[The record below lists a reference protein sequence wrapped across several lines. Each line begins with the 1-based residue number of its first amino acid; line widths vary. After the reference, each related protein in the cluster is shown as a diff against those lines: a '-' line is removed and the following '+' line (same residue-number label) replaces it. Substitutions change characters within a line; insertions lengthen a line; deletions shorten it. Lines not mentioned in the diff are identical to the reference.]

1 MTIPDIKIL
10 EAIERKLKWL
20 STWTIHNAN
29 HIRPNTDGV
38 KVGGH
43 QASCASISTIMTA
56 LYFHVLGP
64 NDRVA
69 VKPHAGPV
77 LHAIEYLFGNQTLD
91 KLKNFRGLGGAQ
103 SYPSRTKDG
112 AFVDF
117 STGSVGLGAA
127 VTNFSA
133 LTQSYL
139 RMKDMLPPKG
149 KKGEKPGRMVALV
162 GDAEMDEGNIY
173 EALIDT
179 WKHDVR
185 NLWWVIDYNRQSL
198 DSTVNEKLFRII
210 GRFFRAVGWN
220 VITLKYGK
228 SQYEAFQKPGGKAL
242 KKWLNTC
249 PNDIYSALTYQ
260 GGAEWRKQILAD
272 MVDDNTL
279 ASLLAQYDDTALHKL
294 MTDLGGHCMEAVLD
308 AFAQVKD
315 DTPTMFL
322 MYTVKGQGLPLAG
335 HKDNHAG
342 LMTEKQMAGYKSDLG
357 VLDGTEWDK
366 SALFG
371 DDEAAFQL
379 AVKNAPFNQKSR
391 VHVHTAKHI
400 EIPDSLLLDTAE
412 RISTQVSFGRILNDL
427 AKGDSEL
434 ARRIVTTSPDVTV
447 STNLG
452 GWVNQRGLFH
462 RSEIDDAFKDRKIP
476 SAQKWMK
483 SPSGQHIELGI
494 AENNL
499 FLNLAALGLSHRV
512 FGERL
517 FPIGTLYDPFIARGL
532 DALNYAC
539 YQDARFMLVSTP
551 SGISLAPEGGA
562 HQSINTPLIG
572 MGQPGLISFEP
583 SYADELATI
592 MRYGFEYMQDEETG
606 GSLYL
611 RLSTRP
617 LDQPKRELSKGNI
630 DDILN
635 GGYWR
640 DAPTK
645 STQHVI
651 IYTGVMAQEAA
662 EAHSGL
668 KDTALLTVTSSDR
681 LYNDWQGMS
690 EGAHVFKLLQNI
702 PSSAKLI
709 TVLDGHPASLAWLG
723 SVHGHCVK
731 SLGVVAFGQTGSVQD
746 LYKKYGIDTR
756 AIIDACRKG

>member
-1 MTIPDIKIL
+1 MTNDTIKTL
-10 EAIERKLKWL
+10 EALERKIKWL

-29 HIRPNTDGV
+29 HLRPNTDGV

-56 LYFHVLGP
+56 LYMHVLEP
-64 NDRVA
+64 QDRVA

-77 LHAIEYLFGNQTLD
+77 LHAIEYLFGNQD
-91 KLKNFRGLGGAQ
+91 VEKLKNFRGLGGAQ

-112 AFVDF
+112 DFVDF

-139 RMKDMLPPKG
+139 RMKDILP
-149 KKGEKPGRMVALV
+149 KGEKPGRMVALV

-228 SQYEAFQKPGGKAL
+228 MQYDAFKKPGGKAL

-272 MVDDNTL
+272 IPDDATL
-279 ASLLAQYDDTALHKL
+279 NALLAEYDDTALHKL

-308 AFAQVKD
+308 AFAQAEKD

-342 LMTEKQMAGYKSDLG
+342 LMTEKQMAGYKAEMG
-357 VLDGTEWDK
+357 VKDGTEWDK
-366 SALFG
+366 HALPS
-371 DDEAAFQL
+371 DDEAAFQS
-379 AVKNAPFNQKSR
+379 AVKNAPFNQPAR
-391 VHVHTAKHI
+391 VHVHNAPKI
-400 EIPDSLLLDTAE
+400 DIPKELPQDKAQRT
-412 RISTQVSFGRILNDL
+412 STQVSFGRILNDIAKQGVAL
-427 AKGDSEL
+427 AD
-434 ARRIVTTSPDVTV
+434 RIVTTSPDVTV

-462 RSEIDDAFKDRKIP
+462 RSEKDDAFKDRKIP
-476 SAQKWMK
+476 SAQKWIK

-499 FLNLAALGLSHRV
+499 FLNLAALGLSHKI

-551 SGISLAPEGGA
+551 SGITLAPEGGA

-572 MGQPGLISFEP
+572 MGQPGLLSYEP
-583 SYADELATI
+583 AFVDELAEI
-592 MRYGFEYMQDEETG
+592 MRYGFLYMQDEEDG
-606 GSLYL
+606 GSVYL

-617 LDQPKRELSKGNI
+617 LDQPKRSLTKENRN
-630 DDILN
+630 DILK

-640 DAPTK
+640 EAPSAATK
-645 STQHVI
+645 QVI
-651 IYTGVMAQEAA
+651 IYTGVLAQEAV
-662 EAHSGL
+662 EAHAKL
-668 KDTALLTVTSSDR
+668 DDTALLAITSSDR
-681 LYNDWQGMS
+681 LYNDWQDKGRA
-690 EGAHVFKLLQNI
+690 AHVHELLANTPKTVKLV
-702 PSSAKLI
+702 

-723 SVHGHCVK
+723 SVYGHRVTP
-731 SLGVVAFGQTGSVQD
+731 LGVNRFGQTGGVQD
-746 LYKKYGIDTR
+746 LYKTYGIDTQ
-756 AIIDACRKG
+756 AIIDACQKG

>member
-1 MTIPDIKIL
+1 MKNNKAEKIKTL

-56 LYFHVLGP
+56 LYFHVLSP

-91 KLKNFRGLGGAQ
+91 KIKNFRGLGGAQ

-139 RMKDMLPPKG
+139 RHKDILPKD
-149 KKGEKPGRMVALV
+149 EKPALMVALV

-185 NLWWVIDYNRQSL
+185 NLWWIIDYNRQSL

-228 SQYEAFQKPGGKAL
+228 VLYEAFQKPGGKAL
-242 KKWLNTC
+242 KTWLNDC
-249 PNDIYSALTYQ
+249 PNDIYCALTYQ
-260 GGAEWRKQILAD
+260 GGAEWRKQILGD
-272 MVDDNTL
+272 VPRDNAL
-279 ASLLAQYDDTALHKL
+279 SALLDGYDDAELHTL

-308 AFAQVKD
+308 AFASVTNDK
-315 DTPTMFL
+315 PTMFL

-342 LMTEKQMAGYKSDLG
+342 LMTEKQMAGYKRGLG
-357 VLDGTEWDK
+357 VIDGTEWDK
-366 SALFG
+366 KCLPG
-371 DDEAAFQL
+371 DDALAFDL
-379 AVKNAPFNQKSR
+379 AVKNAPFNSR
-391 VHVHTAKHI
+391 ERKHVHKAPLI
-400 EIPDSLLLDTAE
+400 EIPSALPQDKAPNT
-412 RISTQVSFGRILNDL
+412 STQVSFGRILNEISKQGGTL
-427 AKGDSEL
+427 AE
-434 ARRIVTTSPDVTV
+434 RIVTTSPDVTV

-462 RSEIDDAFKDRKIP
+462 RSEKQDAFKDRKIP
-476 SAQKWMK
+476 SAQKWEK
-483 SPSGQHIELGI
+483 SPQGQHIELGI

-499 FLNLAALGLSHRV
+499 FINLAALGLSHRL
-512 FGERL
+512 FGARL

-551 SGISLAPEGGA
+551 SGITLAPEGGA
-562 HQSINTPLIG
+562 HQSIGTPLIG
-572 MGQPGLISFEP
+572 MGQPGLVSFEP
-583 SYADELATI
+583 AFADELALI
-592 MRYGFEYMQDEETG
+592 MRYGFAYMQDEDNG
-606 GSLYL
+606 GSIYL

-617 LDQPKRELSKGNI
+617 LDQPKRELSTAQQN
-630 DDILN
+630 DILQ

-640 DAPTK
+640 GAPNEKTK
-645 STQHVI
+645 SVI
-651 IYTGVMAQEAA
+651 IYTGVLAQEAL
-662 EAHSGL
+662 EAHEDL
-668 KDTALLTVTSSDR
+668 KDTALFAITSSDR
-681 LYNDWQGMS
+681 LYNDWQDKGRD
-690 EGAHVFKLLQNI
+690 AHIHVLLACV
-702 PSSAKLI
+702 PRGAKLV

-723 SVHGHCVK
+723 SVHGHYVK
-731 SLGVVAFGQTGSVQD
+731 PLGVNAFGQTGSVQQ
-746 LYKKYGIDTR
+746 LYETYGIDTKS
-756 AIIDACRKG
+756 IIAACS